1 MPTPWEVPHTHEPRN
16 THIFSGDG
24 SYLGGIWLNSPP
36 NISNAEFH
44 NMCEQFI
51 IFPTSRYRWHLH
63 RLGPDNDVQEL
74 VPRDLAHIRQG
85 YYVIMGNISQTIS
98 VTLTTEQ
105 VVRRLPTRQM
115 RRNQRH
121 FRRTLFQRDGSKCAI
136 TGRQAPGANPRL
148 ALAAAHV
155 FPLAQHQT
163 WVNNNYERWI
173 TDRSAADDIGPDKMF
188 SAQNGLTLIADV
200 HILFASFVFAINPDQ
215 GYRVIVFGEDRS
227 GDGGGVLDRSARMG
241 DPNHC
246 ISDDCLRWHYRQ
258 AVIKH
263 MRGVAEPPWD
273 IYYDD
278 LDDMDMIMEREDAA
292 EVLEI
297 ELGNRLGAYIEVS

>member
-1 MPTPWEVPHTHEPRN
+1 M
-16 THIFSGDG
+16 
-24 SYLGGIWLNSPP
+24 SYWYDLISRYIYTGIWLNSPP

-85 YYVIMGNISQTIS
+85 YYVIMGNISQTIN

-105 VVRRLPTRQM
+105 VVRRLPTHQPPTRQM

-148 ALAAAHV
+148 TLAAARV

-200 HILFASFVFAINPDQ
+200 HILFDSFVVAINPD
-215 GYRVIVFGEDRS
+215 VSSFTIF
-227 GDGGGVLDRSARMG
+227 
-241 DPNHC
+241 
-246 ISDDCLRWHYRQ
+246 
-258 AVIKH
+258 AVQFSFW
-263 MRGVAEPPWD
+263 G
-273 IYYDD
+273 
-278 LDDMDMIMEREDAA
+278 
-292 EVLEI
+292 LEC
-297 ELGNRLGAYIEVS
+297 